1 MLNHNIKYLRQ
12 KHSLSQQ
19 ELSEKLSIPRSS
31 LSDYERGHTQVGL
44 DVLIKLSEIFDI
56 RIDDLLKTNVSHQ
69 QYEIARDHTL
79 KVLAITVDT
88 ADRNLIDLV
97 ETKAAAGYLTSFTDP
112 EYIKDLP
119 KINFP
124 NIPIGTYRGFE
135 IQGDSMLPMESGT
148 IVICHYLENIFDVK
162 KNKTYV
168 IISKGEGVVYKRV
181 QPDFDNKRL
190 LLFSDND
197 QYLPYDITF
206 EEIEEI
212 WQYYAHIGFND
223 VKKSFNYMLE
233 EKLNSM
239 QYTLNEVY
247 KTIVSK

>member
-135 IQGDSMLPMESGT
+135 IQEIQCCLWNPA
-148 IVICHYLENIFDVK
+148 
-162 KNKTYV
+162 
-168 IISKGEGVVYKRV
+168 
-181 QPDFDNKRL
+181 L
-190 LLFSDND
+190 L
-197 QYLPYDITF
+197 
-206 EEIEEI
+206 
-212 WQYYAHIGFND
+212 
-223 VKKSFNYMLE
+223 
-233 EKLNSM
+233 
-239 QYTLNEVY
+239 
-247 KTIVSK
+247 